1 MSAVEIGVVADELCK
16 FCVISCKI
24 CYKTCEMYTMINIV
38 ITAAFYVTRSAI
50 ACKPR
55 AEIRVTF
62 YLTSPHAHTYA
73 GITIDQEHQLN
84 LSEAD
89 RQLSAKCLHPSV
101 QHLTSTSR
109 IPTIEEMIT
118 FNIFTPP
125 ASHTGTQ
132 TFHVTVVTNDPFSN
146 KDVGILFSVCSLSV
160 THSGHLRIAEEEM
173 CAEQLWTRMGW
184 HLKWSVVH

>member
-1 MSAVEIGVVADELCK
+1 MHIKNTCISSRKLAEITAVEMQCK
-16 FCVISCKI
+16 FCVI
-24 CYKTCEMYTMINIV
+24 CYKTYTCEMYNMINII
-38 ITAAFYVTRSAI
+38 ITAAFYVRRSAV
-50 ACKPR
+50 ACKSR

-84 LSEAD
+84 LSEAG

-132 TFHVTVVTNDPFSN
+132 TFYITVVTNDPFSN

-160 THSGHLRIAEEEM
+160 
-173 CAEQLWTRMGW
+173 
-184 HLKWSVVH
+184 